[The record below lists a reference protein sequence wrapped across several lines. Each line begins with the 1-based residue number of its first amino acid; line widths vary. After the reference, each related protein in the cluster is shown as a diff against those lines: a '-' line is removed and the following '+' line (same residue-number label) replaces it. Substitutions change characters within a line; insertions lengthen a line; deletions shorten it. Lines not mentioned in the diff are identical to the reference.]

1 MIGYGR
7 SMGNRLFY
15 FWRLLATGW
24 CFLSFSFGGLIL
36 AVLVF
41 PVLNLAN
48 IFIPESREKYQR
60 AQTVIHYAFKF
71 FIRQMM
77 ALGIMRVQVNG
88 IERLQSEGPKLI
100 LANHPTIIDVVLL
113 ISFLKHTNCV
123 VKKAL
128 WRDPFLGGVVR
139 AAGYISN
146 DGSEALV
153 EDCVAALQKGDN
165 LLIFPEGTRSV
176 PGQPLRLQRG
186 AGHIAARGGVEVLP
200 VTITCNPP
208 TLTKAEKWYHI
219 PPRKFE
225 LRAEVGDPINMQNLA
240 ATEDPPSV
248 VSRRITSYLLDYF
261 TERLKCFERA
271 GAGT

>member
-1 MIGYGR
+1 MVKK
-7 SMGNRLFY
+7 LFY
-15 FWRLLATGW
+15 IWRLLATGW
-24 CFLSFSFGGLIL
+24 CFLSFSVGGLVL

-41 PVLNLAN
+41 PALNLAN
-48 IFIPESREKYQR
+48 LFLPETREKYQR
-60 AQTVIHYAFKF
+60 AQAVIHYAFRF
-71 FIRQMM
+71 FIRQMIV
-77 ALGIMRVQVNG
+77 LGIMRVEVRG
-88 IERLQSEGPKLI
+88 ITRLQSDGPKLI
-100 LANHPTIIDVVLL
+100 LANHPTLVDVVLL

-153 EDCVAALQKGDN
+153 DDCVAALHKGDN
-165 LLIFPEGTRSV
+165 LLIFPEGTRSI

-186 AGHIAARGGVEVLP
+186 AGHIALRSGVEVLP
-200 VTITCNPP
+200 VTITCDPP

-219 PPRKFE
+219 PSRTFE
-225 LRAEVGDPINMQNLA
+225 LRADVGEPIDLQTIA
-240 ATEDPPSV
+240 SPEEPPSV
-248 VSRRITSYLLDYF
+248 ASRRITNYLFDYYSQ
-261 TERLKCFERA
+261 RLKSFEQA

>member
-1 MIGYGR
+1 MAKKLSY
-7 SMGNRLFY
+7 L
-15 FWRLLATGW
+15 WRLLATGW
-24 CFLSFSFGGLIL
+24 CFLSFSLGGLLL

-41 PVLNLAN
+41 PVLNLVN
-48 IFIPESREKYQR
+48 LFLPESREKYQR

-71 FIRQMM
+71 FIWQMIV
-77 ALGIMRVQVNG
+77 LGIMRVHVSG
-88 IERLQSEGPKLI
+88 VERLQSDQPKLI
-100 LANHPTIIDVVLL
+100 LANHPTLVDVVLL

-123 VKKAL
+123 VKQAL

-146 DGSEALV
+146 DGTEALID
-153 EDCVAALQKGDN
+153 DCVTALKKGDN

-176 PGQPLRLQRG
+176 PGQPLKLQRG
-186 AGHIAARGGVEVLP
+186 AGHIALRSGVEVLP

-225 LRAEVGDPINMQNLA
+225 LRAEVGGPIDLQKIA
-240 ATEDPPSV
+240 TTEDPPSV
-248 VSRRITSYLLDYF
+248 ASRRITCYLLDYF